1 MVEATRDLSTTPDER
16 ETPLSPFTGATLGP
30 RIGIVPILRA
40 GLGMSDVAHEM
51 LPMARVLHVGLF
63 RDEETLEPVYY
74 YDKLPTPPNV
84 DLALVVDPM
93 LATGGSAIAAISRLK
108 ETGIKDIRFIGLIAA
123 PEGVDA
129 LRSAHPDVGIWLAS
143 VDDRLNEVGYILP
156 GLGDAGDRI
165 MDTRKL
171 ANRFIHSCELLRLLL
186 QLERA
191 WSKRF
196 QTLVFLRYQVEQR
209 QQELPLPYSIYH
221 QRLQTHLH

>member
-16 ETPLSPFTGATLGP
+16 ETPLSPFTGATLEP

-63 RDEETLEPVYY
+63 RDEGTLEPVYY

-165 MDTRKL
+165 MDT
-171 ANRFIHSCELLRLLL
+171 
-186 QLERA
+186 
-191 WSKRF
+191 
-196 QTLVFLRYQVEQR
+196 
-209 QQELPLPYSIYH
+209 
-221 QRLQTHLH
+221 

>member
-1 MVEATRDLSTTPDER
+1 MANESDSMVVVPEHALIAHKMTRLRDRETSSVLFRNLAREITQILMSEATRDLSTTKDER
-16 ETPLSPFTGATLGP
+16 ETPLTSFSGESIAP

-40 GLGMSDVAHEM
+40 GLGMSDTAHEM

-108 ETGIKDIRFIGLIAA
+108 ETGISDIRFIGLIAA
-123 PEGVDA
+123 PEGIAA
-129 LRSAHPDVGIWLAS
+129 LRAAHADVKIWMAAI
-143 VDDRLNEVGYILP
+143 DERLNEQGYIVP

-165 MDTRKL
+165 MDT
-171 ANRFIHSCELLRLLL
+171 
-186 QLERA
+186 
-191 WSKRF
+191 
-196 QTLVFLRYQVEQR
+196 
-209 QQELPLPYSIYH
+209 
-221 QRLQTHLH
+221 

>member
-1 MVEATRDLSTTPDER
+1 MANESDSMVVVPEHALIAHKLTRLRDRETSSVLFRNLAREITQILMSEATRDLSTTKDER
-16 ETPLSPFTGATLGP
+16 ETPLTSFSGESIAP

-40 GLGMSDVAHEM
+40 GLGMSDTAHEM

-108 ETGIKDIRFIGLIAA
+108 ETGISDIRFIGLIAA
-123 PEGVDA
+123 PEGIA
-129 LRSAHPDVGIWLAS
+129 SLRAAHADVKIWMAAI
-143 VDDRLNEVGYILP
+143 DEKLNEQGYIVP

-165 MDTRKL
+165 MDT
-171 ANRFIHSCELLRLLL
+171 
-186 QLERA
+186 
-191 WSKRF
+191 
-196 QTLVFLRYQVEQR
+196 
-209 QQELPLPYSIYH
+209 
-221 QRLQTHLH
+221 

>member
-1 MVEATRDLSTTPDER
+1 MVNESDSMVVVPEHALIAHKLTRLRDRETSSVLFRNLAREITQILMSEATRDLSTTKDER
-16 ETPLSPFTGATLGP
+16 ETPLTSFSGESIAP

-40 GLGMSDVAHEM
+40 GLGMSDTAHEM

-108 ETGIKDIRFIGLIAA
+108 ETGISDIRFIGLIAA
-123 PEGVDA
+123 PEGIAA
-129 LRSAHPDVGIWLAS
+129 LRAAHADVKIWMAAI
-143 VDDRLNEVGYILP
+143 DERLNAQGYIVP

-165 MDTRKL
+165 MDT
-171 ANRFIHSCELLRLLL
+171 
-186 QLERA
+186 
-191 WSKRF
+191 
-196 QTLVFLRYQVEQR
+196 
-209 QQELPLPYSIYH
+209 
-221 QRLQTHLH
+221 

>member
-1 MVEATRDLSTTPDER
+1 MANDSDPMVVVPEHALVAHKLTRLRDRETSSVLFRNLAREITQILMSEATRDLSTTTDER
-16 ETPLSPFTGATLGP
+16 ETPLTSFSGESIAP

-40 GLGMSDVAHEM
+40 GLGMSDTAHEM

-108 ETGIKDIRFIGLIAA
+108 ETGISDIRFIGLIAA
-123 PEGVDA
+123 PEGIAA
-129 LRSAHPDVGIWLAS
+129 LRAAHPDVKIWMAAI
-143 VDDRLNEVGYILP
+143 DERLNEQGYIVP

-165 MDTRKL
+165 MDT
-171 ANRFIHSCELLRLLL
+171 
-186 QLERA
+186 
-191 WSKRF
+191 
-196 QTLVFLRYQVEQR
+196 
-209 QQELPLPYSIYH
+209 
-221 QRLQTHLH
+221 

>member
-129 LRSAHPDVGIWLAS
+129 LRSAHPDVAIWLAS

-165 MDTRKL
+165 MDT
-171 ANRFIHSCELLRLLL
+171 
-186 QLERA
+186 
-191 WSKRF
+191 
-196 QTLVFLRYQVEQR
+196 
-209 QQELPLPYSIYH
+209 
-221 QRLQTHLH
+221 

>member
-1 MVEATRDLSTTPDER
+1 MVVVPEHALIAHKLTRLRDRETSSVLFRNLAREITQILMSEATRDLSTTKDER
-16 ETPLSPFTGATLGP
+16 ETPLTSFSGESIAP

-40 GLGMSDVAHEM
+40 GLGMSDTAHEM

-108 ETGIKDIRFIGLIAA
+108 ETGISDIRFIGLIAA
-123 PEGVDA
+123 PEGIAA
-129 LRSAHPDVGIWLAS
+129 LRAAHADVKIWMAAI
-143 VDDRLNEVGYILP
+143 DERLNEQGYIVP

-165 MDTRKL
+165 MDT
-171 ANRFIHSCELLRLLL
+171 
-186 QLERA
+186 
-191 WSKRF
+191 
-196 QTLVFLRYQVEQR
+196 
-209 QQELPLPYSIYH
+209 
-221 QRLQTHLH
+221 

>member
-1 MVEATRDLSTTPDER
+1 MVNESDSMVVVPEHALIAHKLTRLRDRETSSVLFRNLAREITQILMSEATRDLSTTKDER
-16 ETPLSPFTGATLGP
+16 ETPLTSFSGESIAP

-40 GLGMSDVAHEM
+40 GLGMSDTAHEM

-108 ETGIKDIRFIGLIAA
+108 ETGISDIRFIGLIAA
-123 PEGVDA
+123 PEGIAA
-129 LRSAHPDVGIWLAS
+129 LRAAHADVQIWMAS
-143 VDDRLNEVGYILP
+143 FDERLNEQGYIVP

-165 MDTRKL
+165 MDT
-171 ANRFIHSCELLRLLL
+171 
-186 QLERA
+186 
-191 WSKRF
+191 
-196 QTLVFLRYQVEQR
+196 
-209 QQELPLPYSIYH
+209 
-221 QRLQTHLH
+221 

>member
-1 MVEATRDLSTTPDER
+1 MANDSDQMVVVPEHALVAHKLTRLRDRETSSVLFRNLAREITQILMSEATRDLSTTTDER
-16 ETPLSPFTGATLGP
+16 ETPLTSFSGESIAP

-40 GLGMSDVAHEM
+40 GLGMSDTAHEM

-108 ETGIKDIRFIGLIAA
+108 ETGISDIRFIGLIAA
-123 PEGVDA
+123 PEGIAA
-129 LRSAHPDVGIWLAS
+129 LRAAHPDVKIWMAAI
-143 VDDRLNEVGYILP
+143 DERLNEQGYIVP

-165 MDTRKL
+165 MDT
-171 ANRFIHSCELLRLLL
+171 
-186 QLERA
+186 
-191 WSKRF
+191 
-196 QTLVFLRYQVEQR
+196 
-209 QQELPLPYSIYH
+209 
-221 QRLQTHLH
+221 